1 MSAIYSD
8 TARHV
13 LQAQLHHIF
22 AGEIRFM
29 MQWMINRSLKK
40 ERDGFLKCESYE
52 RTEKRKGY
60 RNGYEER
67 HLDTLFGPVR
77 VLMPRVAQTDEP
89 FRPLTLDA
97 YQRRQKKIDEII
109 VELVARGLSTR
120 EAARMLKSCF
130 GATVSA
136 GTISNVV
143 KQIDSQVRQYHQ
155 RSLARGYR
163 WLYLDGKRCKVSYRR
178 KRRGRG
184 KKKDASVL
192 VAFGVRHDGVAEL
205 VDYRVVDAED
215 AENWEAFLTDLE
227 QRGLKRR
234 DRNNRELEM
243 IVSDGDMGLL
253 GAMAMVWPNAPKQR
267 CIFHKVR
274 NIAKYLHDRD
284 NREAILEGASAI
296 FHDLQSRHQAH
307 CRLRRWAKRWRELE
321 PDAVRNFQ
329 MDFDHT
335 LTYLQAPEHRRRRL
349 KTNNIAERFIKEL
362 NRKIKQTGV
371 FVNEESLDRAVYL
384 VWQKLQAN
392 GYPETAADDESLFP
406 RII

>member
-1 MSAIYSD
+1 
-8 TARHV
+8 
-13 LQAQLHHIF
+13 LQEQVHLVF
-22 AGEIRFM
+22 AEEIRFM
-29 MQWMINRSLKK
+29 MQSMINRSLES
-40 ERDGFLKCESYE
+40 ERDGFLNCEPYE
-52 RTEKRKGY
+52 RTEGRQGY
-60 RNGYEER
+60 RNGHEER

-77 VLMPRVAQTDEP
+77 VLMPRVAETDEP

-97 YQRRQKKIDEII
+97 YQRRQKRIDEII

-130 GATVSA
+130 GATVSPA
-136 GTISNVV
+136 TISNVV
-143 KQIDSQVRQYHQ
+143 AQIDALVDRYHQ

-163 WLYLDGKRCKVSYRR
+163 WLYLDGKRCKISYRR
-178 KRRGRG
+178 RRRGRG

-192 VAFGVRHDGVAEL
+192 VAFGVRYDGVAEL

-215 AENWEAFLTDLE
+215 GRNWEAFLTDLE
-227 QRGLKRR
+227 RRGLKRR
-234 DRNNRELEM
+234 DGNHRELQM

-253 GAMAMVWPNAPKQR
+253 GAMEMVWPTVPKQR
-267 CIFHKVR
+267 CIFHKVK
-274 NIAKYLHDRD
+274 NIADYLHERE
-284 NREAILEGASAI
+284 NREAILDDASAI
-296 FHDLQSRHQAH
+296 YRGLRSRHQAR
-307 CRLRRWAKRWRELE
+307 CRLRRWVERWRELE

-362 NRKIKQTGV
+362 NRKIQQTGI
-371 FVNEESLDRAVYL
+371 FVNAQSLDRAVFL

-392 GYPETAADDESLFP
+392 GYPETADEDETLFP